1 MKLQL
6 KRSLRLSGGL
16 AQAPSAEQ
24 MSFGEIAVNYADAD
38 PSIFLKDSTNVI
50 RKLAISAL
58 PDTSSSASQS
68 GTLDD
73 RYLRLNGGTLSGTL
87 TGVEFIGGVARV
99 SDNAPA
105 SGTSSE
111 LWFNSSNGRLYIRY
125 GGQWVDASPDSFTMG
140 TDFYSKTQTDTEISD
155 AIAALTNGAVAT
167 NASNITANSTAI
179 ATNTSGI
186 ATNATA
192 ITNLTNGAVAD
203 NAAAITALTN
213 GAVATNA
220 SNITANSTAIATNT
234 SGIATNAS
242 AIASLT
248 TDLASEE
255 SARLAAE
262 ADKMDVAGGTFTG
275 SVSFNEDVIAKGSV
289 SSGSG
294 EITLNCEMNTHGVK
308 VKGPAHSA
316 GASYTLVL
324 PPNTGDAD
332 QVLTTDGTGSMT
344 WTSKATLSLSSLP
357 ALP

>member
-24 MSFGEIAVNYADAD
+24 MSFGEIAVNYSDAD

-58 PDTSSSASQS
+58 PDTSSSSSQS

-73 RYLRLNGGTLSGTL
+73 RYLRLNGGTLSGAL

-99 SDNAPA
+99 SDNAPT

-155 AIAALTNGAVAT
+155 AVAALANGAVAT
-167 NASNITANSTAI
+167 NTTDI
-179 ATNTSGI
+179 ATNT
-186 ATNATA
+186 
-192 ITNLTNGAVAD
+192 
-203 NAAAITALTN
+203 
-213 GAVATNA
+213 
-220 SNITANSTAIATNT
+220 
-234 SGIATNAS
+234 S

-275 SVSFNEDVIAKGSV
+275 PVSFNEDVIAKGSV
-289 SSGSG
+289 ASGSG
-294 EITLNCEMNTHGVK
+294 EITLNCENNSHGVK
-308 VKGPAHSA
+308 IKGPAHSA

-324 PPNTGDAD
+324 PPNTGNAD

-344 WTSKATLSLSSLP
+344 WTSKTSALSISSLP

>member
-24 MSFGEIAVNYADAD
+24 MSFGEIAVNYSDAD

-58 PDTSSSASQS
+58 PDTSSSSSQS

-73 RYLRLNGGTLSGTL
+73 RYLRLNGGTLSGAL

-99 SDNAPA
+99 SDNAPT

-140 TDFYSKTQTDTEISD
+140 TDFYSKTQTDAEISD
-155 AIAALTNGAVAT
+155 
-167 NASNITANSTAI
+167 
-179 ATNTSGI
+179 
-186 ATNATA
+186 
-192 ITNLTNGAVAD
+192 
-203 NAAAITALTN
+203 AITALTN

-220 SNITANSTAIATNT
+220 SSITTLT
-234 SGIATNAS
+234 SG
-242 AIASLT
+242 
-248 TDLASEE
+248 LASEE

-275 SVSFNEDVIAKGSV
+275 PVSFNEDVIAKGSV
-289 SSGSG
+289 ASGSG

-308 VKGPAHSA
+308 LKGPDHSA

-324 PPNTGDAD
+324 PPNTGNAD

>member
-24 MSFGEIAVNYADAD
+24 MSFGEIAVNYSDAD

-58 PDTSSSASQS
+58 PDTSSSSSQS

-73 RYLRLNGGTLSGTL
+73 RYLRLNGGTLSGAL

-99 SDNAPA
+99 SDNAPT

-155 AIAALTNGAVAT
+155 AVAALANGAVAT
-167 NASNITANSTAI
+167 NTTDI
-179 ATNTSGI
+179 ATNT
-186 ATNATA
+186 TN
-192 ITNLTNGAVAD
+192 
-203 NAAAITALTN
+203 
-213 GAVATNA
+213 
-220 SNITANSTAIATNT
+220 IATNT
-234 SGIATNAS
+234 S

-275 SVSFNEDVIAKGSV
+275 PVSFNEDVIAKGSV
-289 SSGSG
+289 ASGSG
-294 EITLNCEMNTHGVK
+294 AITLNCENNSHGVK
-308 VKGPAHSA
+308 IKGPAHAAS
-316 GASYTLVL
+316 ASYTLVL
-324 PPNTGDAD
+324 PPNTGNAD

-344 WTSKATLSLSSLP
+344 WTSKTSALSLSSLP

>member
-24 MSFGEIAVNYADAD
+24 MSFGEIAVNYSDAD

-58 PDTSSSASQS
+58 PDTSSSSSQS

-73 RYLRLNGGTLSGTL
+73 RYLRLNGGTLSGAL

-99 SDNAPA
+99 SDNAPT

-140 TDFYSKTQTDTEISD
+140 TDFYSKTQTDTEIS
-155 AIAALTNGAVAT
+155 N
-167 NASNITANSTAI
+167 
-179 ATNTSGI
+179 
-186 ATNATA
+186 
-192 ITNLTNGAVAD
+192 
-203 NAAAITALTN
+203 AITALTN
-213 GAVATNA
+213 GA
-220 SNITANSTAIATNT
+220 
-234 SGIATNAS
+234 IATNATDIATNVTS
-242 AIASLT
+242 INAVSASANSNATAIAALT

-275 SVSFNEDVIAKGSV
+275 PVSFNEDVIAKGSV
-289 SSGSG
+289 ASGSG
-294 EITLNCEMNTHGVK
+294 EITLNCENNTHGVK
-308 VKGPAHSA
+308 VKGPAHAA

-324 PPNTGDAD
+324 PPNTGNPD

-344 WTSKATLSLSSLP
+344 WTSKTSALSLSSLP

>member
-186 ATNATA
+186 ATNA
-192 ITNLTNGAVAD
+192 
-203 NAAAITALTN
+203 
-213 GAVATNA
+213 
-220 SNITANSTAIATNT
+220 
-234 SGIATNAS
+234 S

>member
-24 MSFGEIAVNYADAD
+24 MSFGEIAVNYSDAD

-50 RKLAISAL
+50 RKLAISSL
-58 PDTSSSASQS
+58 PDTSSSSSQS

-73 RYLRLNGGTLSGTL
+73 RYLRLNGGTLSGSL
-87 TGVEFIGGVARV
+87 SGVEFIGGVARV

-155 AIAALTNGAVAT
+155 AI
-167 NASNITANSTAI
+167 
-179 ATNTSGI
+179 
-186 ATNATA
+186 
-192 ITNLTNGAVAD
+192 
-203 NAAAITALTN
+203 TALTN
-213 GAVATNA
+213 GA
-220 SNITANSTAIATNT
+220 
-234 SGIATNAS
+234 IATNATDIATNVTS
-242 AIASLT
+242 INAVSASANSNATAIASLT

-275 SVSFNEDVIAKGSV
+275 PVSFNEDVIAKGSV
-289 SSGSG
+289 ASGSG
-294 EITLNCEMNTHGVK
+294 EITLNCENNSHGVK
-308 VKGPAHSA
+308 IKGPAHSA

-324 PPNTGDAD
+324 PPNTGNSD

>member
-24 MSFGEIAVNYADAD
+24 MSFGEIAVNYSDAD

-58 PDTSSSASQS
+58 PDTSSSSSQS

-73 RYLRLNGGTLSGTL
+73 RYLRLNGGTLSGAL

-99 SDNAPA
+99 SDNAPT

-155 AIAALTNGAVAT
+155 AVAALANGAVAT
-167 NASNITANSTAI
+167 NTTDI
-179 ATNTSGI
+179 ATNT
-186 ATNATA
+186 
-192 ITNLTNGAVAD
+192 
-203 NAAAITALTN
+203 
-213 GAVATNA
+213 
-220 SNITANSTAIATNT
+220 
-234 SGIATNAS
+234 S

-275 SVSFNEDVIAKGSV
+275 PVSFNEDVIAKGSV
-289 SSGSG
+289 ASGSG
-294 EITLNCEMNTHGVK
+294 AITLNCENNSHGVK
-308 VKGPAHSA
+308 IKGPAHAAS
-316 GASYTLVL
+316 ASYTLVL
-324 PPNTGDAD
+324 PPNTGNAD

-344 WTSKATLSLSSLP
+344 WTSKTSALSLSSLP